1 MKKHA
6 LSGLLK
12 LDGPLL
18 SILSL
23 LIAIVISGVIMAVC
37 GYNPIEAFGAIL
49 AGSFGSQRAIV
60 QTLTQATPLIFT
72 SLINL
77 GAEGQLYMGALASAA
92 VGMLDLGLPMALH
105 LPLAVAAGMAAGG
118 LYAGLVGVLKVKF
131 GSNEVIATVML
142 NSIATYLVDYLL
154 NGPML
159 AENSSVAQTERV
171 LETAQLPRI
180 FQQYQLTIAILL
192 AVAACILVKLFMDR
206 TALGYEIRA
215 VGLNPDA
222 AETAGISKAKVTIV
236 ALCISGCIAGLA
248 GASHVLGVDRRLIN
262 GFSNDY
268 GFSGISVA
276 ALAADSPVG
285 VIFAGIVFGALRAGT
300 MELNRTTSIPVEF
313 VNVIQAM
320 VVILVAA
327 PLLVKE
333 LKRLNPAGWSRKT
346 KKEVA

>member
-1 MKKHA
+1 M
-6 LSGLLK
+6 
-12 LDGPLL
+12 
-18 SILSL
+18 
-23 LIAIVISGVIMAVC
+23 
-37 GYNPIEAFGAIL
+37 
-49 AGSFGSQRAIV
+49 
-60 QTLTQATPLIFT
+60 
-72 SLINL
+72 L
-77 GAEGQLYMGALASAA
+77 G
-92 VGMLDLGLPMALH
+92 
-105 LPLAVAAGMAAGG
+105 
-118 LYAGLVGVLKVKF
+118 
-131 GSNEVIATVML
+131 
-142 NSIATYLVDYLL
+142 
-154 NGPML
+154 
-159 AENSSVAQTERV
+159 
-171 LETAQLPRI
+171 
-180 FQQYQLTIAILL
+180 
-192 AVAACILVKLFMDR
+192 KLFMDR